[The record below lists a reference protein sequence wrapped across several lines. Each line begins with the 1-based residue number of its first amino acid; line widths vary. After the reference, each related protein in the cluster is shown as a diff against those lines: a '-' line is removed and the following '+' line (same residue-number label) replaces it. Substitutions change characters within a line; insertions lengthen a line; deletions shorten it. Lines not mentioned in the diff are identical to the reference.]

1 MWVFKGYE
9 LDKRRNCSV
18 DKNVVYL
25 IEMYKEVFGRINIIL
40 IT

>member
-1 MWVFKGYE
+1 MWVFKEYE
-9 LDKRRNCSV
+9 VDKRGNCSV

-25 IEMYKEVFGRINIIL
+25 IERYKEIFGRINIIL